1 MKGENTGSMESL
13 RDAKMPVVKDI
24 RCPDST
30 YYGKDIGGST
40 GYLARKDKVAASD
53 SKKLSG
59 NKVK

>member
-30 YYGKDIGGST
+30 YYSKDIGGSM
-40 GYLARKDKVAASD
+40 GYLGRKDKIASSD

>member
-1 MKGENTGSMESL
+1 MKGENTGSMEGL
-13 RDAKMPVVKDI
+13 RNATKPVVKDI

-40 GYLARKDKVAASD
+40 GYLGRKDKIAASD
-53 SKKLSG
+53 SKKLHS